1 MVMRKSLTINLN
13 PNDFND
19 FVRFCEMNG
28 YDENKKSVQCFI
40 KGYNLEKYGS
50 LSDPE
55 PQIIEK
61 EVVKEIVIEK
71 PIEKE
76 IIKEIVVEK
85 PIEIIKEVEK
95 LDNNKINKLYKK
107 IIELENQNKTLSSR
121 EENYQDKN
129 LEIEKLKKT
138 LLDRDDQ
145 ISKLKRK
152 LNECNSRGGV
162 QFLHSSNLK

>member
-1 MVMRKSLTINLN
+1 MKKSLIINLN
-13 PNDFND
+13 SNDYND
-19 FVRFCEMNG
+19 FVRFCEING
-28 YDENKKSVQCFI
+28 YDENKKSVQCFT

-61 EVVKEIVIEK
+61 EVVKEIIIEK

-76 IIKEIVVEK
+76 IIKEIIVEK

-107 IIELENQNKTLSSR
+107 IIELENQNKILNSKN
-121 EENYQDKN
+121 ENFKHEN
-129 LEIEKLKKT
+129 SEIEEIKNT
-138 LLDRDDQ
+138 LLERDDE
-145 ISKLKRK
+145 ISRLKRK
-152 LNECNSRGGV
+152 LNECNNRGGV
-162 QFLHSSNLK
+162 QFLHSSNLKF